1 MKTHEINL
9 TATRGDGDVFTVEK
23 AGNGKATVIYNANRV
38 FDTQTGL
45 PAGCGLLSRLA
56 ETSLTAAGMSILGK
70 AITREMEIEM
80 LADISDTRWH
90 RLQAVAR
97 VIDAEEDFATV
108 RCEIRIDKNGKS
120 KPLVARAFGTICRVK
135 KPFHKTDP
143 GRVIPLRSGSGG
155 RRAAG

>member
-1 MKTHEINL
+1 MKTHEFNL
-9 TATRGDGDVFTVEK
+9 TATRGDGDIFTIEN
-23 AGNGKATVIYNANRV
+23 ADNGIAIVIYVNRAFV
-38 FDTQTGL
+38 TQPEL

-56 ETSLTAAGMSILGK
+56 ETSLTVAGMTILGK
-70 AITREMEIEM
+70 SITKEMEIEI
-80 LADISDTRWH
+80 LNDIGGTRWH

-97 VIDAEEDFATV
+97 VIDTEEDFATA

-120 KPLVARAFGTICRVK
+120 KPLVARAFGTICRAK